1 MNRLTPRRLFHALL
15 WSAMTLECVAYVDV
29 AGLIALARDPSTAV
43 KVGYVLL
50 EVIGRAML
58 EFTAFATVTILWFDT
73 AKNLS
78 TNENGSKL
86 MDCLPRILLGTAV
99 ILSVASIWAAVD
111 ILTSAKDASWVFRGH
126 NFIESIAWGI
136 QAITAVVCTWLT
148 AQRISRL
155 CMLPHSDDWT
165 RFKVV
170 SKPLVPMVLCA
181 ICYTV
186 RAVWLFCLFV
196 TMPMTSNLADRY
208 GLAYW
213 IAFCWIPTLVP
224 STMLLY
230 SARKRDPTP
239 DHQDDRL
246 RHALLPTPVPPAEAF
261 ISFRKFRE
269 NHDFFSPLSLD
280 PRAQEGENLFEP
292 PDGEIRTSL
301 GFQQE
306 AKEEEKES

>member
-1 MNRLTPRRLFHALL
+1 
-15 WSAMTLECVAYVDV
+15 
-29 AGLIALARDPSTAV
+29 
-43 KVGYVLL
+43 
-50 EVIGRAML
+50 
-58 EFTAFATVTILWFDT
+58 
-73 AKNLS
+73 
-78 TNENGSKL
+78 
-86 MDCLPRILLGTAV
+86 
-99 ILSVASIWAAVD
+99 
-111 ILTSAKDASWVFRGH
+111 
-126 NFIESIAWGI
+126 
-136 QAITAVVCTWLT
+136 
-148 AQRISRL
+148 
-155 CMLPHSDDWT
+155 
-165 RFKVV
+165 
-170 SKPLVPMVLCA
+170 
-181 ICYTV
+181 
-186 RAVWLFCLFV
+186 
-196 TMPMTSNLADRY
+196 MPMTSNLADRY